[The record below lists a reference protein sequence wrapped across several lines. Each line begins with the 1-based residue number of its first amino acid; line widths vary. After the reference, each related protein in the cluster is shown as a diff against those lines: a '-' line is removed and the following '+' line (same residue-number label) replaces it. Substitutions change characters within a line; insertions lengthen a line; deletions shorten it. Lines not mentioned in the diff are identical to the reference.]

1 MLYAHLLGPSCSPFE
16 MVWAEFI
23 DLILEVKKLRTG
35 EGKSLLQG
43 HRVWNLG
50 HLLLHCKAT
59 LPNSHLSKKLSD
71 CSHTPP
77 LGFNSC
83 CDDFASGKTC
93 FLIAYMHPESPKV

>member
-1 MLYAHLLGPSCSPFE
+1 MLCAHLIGSSCSPFE
-16 MVWAEFI
+16 MVWAKFI
-23 DLILEVKKLRTG
+23 NLILEMKKLGTR

-50 HLLLHCKAT
+50 LLLLCCKAA

-77 LGFNSC
+77 LGFNSY
-83 CDDFASGKTC
+83 CDDFTSGKTC